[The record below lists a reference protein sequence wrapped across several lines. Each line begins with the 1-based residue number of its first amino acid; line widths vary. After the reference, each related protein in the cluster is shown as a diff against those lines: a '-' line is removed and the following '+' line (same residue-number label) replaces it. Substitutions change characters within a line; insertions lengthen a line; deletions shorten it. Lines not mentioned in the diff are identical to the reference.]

1 MMVIIGPAAVGQ
13 SEGGGVRAGH
23 SLLLL
28 RGLSSSCCELLFPAA
43 AAVTHHHSTVPSP
56 SNSLRKLP
64 VLVLRFVKAP
74 AFHPLR
80 LRVLSLYAFFSFHQ
94 YFGIHTQPTPCRGP
108 SKISSST
115 TMRKRHV
122 PSVSRSLIS
131 QIEAFG
137 LASAVIRCVLAACLE
152 TRPPANEPSQICQF
166 CYHNVRNN
174 MNGLCPACR
183 RPYDDANIE
192 FRKPGPEEY
201 PSLPT
206 RSSAPTLTPIAGKLS
221 GEPNKPPSKRSS
233 PPPPKRKLRSARPT
247 PFPASILLASASCK
261 RTWFM

>member
-1 MMVIIGPAAVGQ
+1 MFGKSEVSAASSFWRRAETVKARVEGATLREARRRERVADCRRAMIVCLRACYRQHGGQLGRNDMMVIIGPAAVGQ

-28 RGLSSSCCELLFPAA
+28 RGLSSSRCELLFPAA

-137 LASAVIRCVLAACLE
+137 PASVVIRCVLAVC
-152 TRPPANEPSQICQF
+152 P
-166 CYHNVRNN
+166 RNT
-174 MNGLCPACR
+174 
-183 RPYDDANIE
+183 
-192 FRKPGPEEY
+192 
-201 PSLPT
+201 ST
-206 RSSAPTLTPIAGKLS
+206 S
-221 GEPNKPPSKRSS
+221 
-233 PPPPKRKLRSARPT
+233 
-247 PFPASILLASASCK
+247 
-261 RTWFM
+261 